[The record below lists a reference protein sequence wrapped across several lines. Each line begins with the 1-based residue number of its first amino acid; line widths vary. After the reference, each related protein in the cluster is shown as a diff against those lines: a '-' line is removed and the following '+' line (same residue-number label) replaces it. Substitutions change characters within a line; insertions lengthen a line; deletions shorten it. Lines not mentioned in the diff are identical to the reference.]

1 MKVKLK
7 RYASLNARVLPAA
20 SALSLDGEPLN
31 NPLYRHKL
39 SPGAHTLEGSLLI
52 GGQRWEGEVHFKVSE
67 GERKSVVLEL
77 SSPPSLSAPTS
88 PAPEP

>member
-1 MKVKLK
+1 VEVKLK

-20 SALSLDGEPLN
+20 STLSLDGEPLK

-39 SPGAHTLEGSLLI
+39 SPGAHTLAGSLLI
-52 GGQRWEGEVHFKVSE
+52 GGKRWEGEVRFKVSE

-77 SSPPSLSAPTS
+77 SSPAPLSAPTS
-88 PAPEP
+88 PRLEP